1 MANKKAKINKQSSG
15 AGPSKGQSLNLLS
28 PMLNVRQGSSRVS
41 AANDLRKL
49 TNSTRVSTIPIAFG
63 KNQSSGKAAA
73 SSGSASGLTNLLGK
87 TSSGGVSG
95 LLGGGLLSLGINSL
109 FSGIADLF
117 GGSTNNAP
125 PPVQKFS
132 LPQSQQE
139 TIFANSGG
147 LPINHVAN
155 ATASRSV
162 SGTYGYSSSA
172 SNQAAVVQA
181 VKNAL
186 LTSSSLN
193 DVISEL

>member
-125 PPVQKFS
+125 PPVQKLS
-132 LPQSQQE
+132 LPQSQQD
-139 TIFANSGG
+139 
-147 LPINHVAN
+147 HVAN